1 MRYEQKAELQ
11 DSNKAKMYEKKKKQ
25 LIYQYVR
32 IGDRNDK
39 AIFYS
44 TSRKGFDQEQKD
56 DIKNGFSIAE
66 DTITEIKF
74 NNLDELCKQLQNK
87 TGEAIDE

>member
-1 MRYEQKAELQ
+1 MSSDKQK
-11 DSNKAKMYEKKKKQ
+11 
-25 LIYQYVR
+25 IYQYVR
-32 IGDRNDK
+32 IGDSNDK

-66 DTITEIKF
+66 DMITEIKF
-74 NNLDELCKQLQNK
+74 NNLDELCDQLQSK
-87 TGEAIDE
+87 IGEEIAE

>member
-1 MRYEQKAELQ
+1 M
-11 DSNKAKMYEKKKKQ
+11 SNKKQ
-25 LIYQYVR
+25 KIYQYVR
-32 IGDRNDK
+32 VGDSNDK

-66 DTITEIKF
+66 DMITEIKF
-74 NNLDELCKQLQNK
+74 NNLDELCDQLQSK
-87 TGEAIDE
+87 IGEEIDE

>member
-1 MRYEQKAELQ
+1 MSSEKQK
-11 DSNKAKMYEKKKKQ
+11 
-25 LIYQYVR
+25 IYQYVR
-32 IGDRNDK
+32 MGDSNDK

-56 DIKNGFSIAE
+56 DIKNGFSIEE

-74 NNLDELCKQLQNK
+74 NNLDELCSQLQYE
-87 TGEAIDE
+87 TGEVIDE

>member
-1 MRYEQKAELQ
+1 MSSEKQK
-11 DSNKAKMYEKKKKQ
+11 
-25 LIYQYVR
+25 IYQYVR
-32 IGDRNDK
+32 MGDSNDK

-56 DIKNGFSIAE
+56 DIKNGFSIEE

-74 NNLDELCKQLQNK
+74 NNLDELCSQLQYE

>member
-1 MRYEQKAELQ
+1 M
-11 DSNKAKMYEKKKKQ
+11 SSKKQ
-25 LIYQYVR
+25 KIYQYVR
-32 IGDRNDK
+32 VGDSNDK

-66 DTITEIKF
+66 DMITEIKF
-74 NNLDELCKQLQNK
+74 NNLDELCDQLQSK
-87 TGEAIDE
+87 IGEEIDE

>member
-1 MRYEQKAELQ
+1 M
-11 DSNKAKMYEKKKKQ
+11 SNEKQ

-32 IGDRNDK
+32 MGDGNDK

-44 TSRKGFDQEQKD
+44 TDRKGFDQEQKD
-56 DIKNGFSIAE
+56 DIKNGFSIEE

-74 NNLDELCKQLQNK
+74 NNLDELCSQLQNK
-87 TGEAIDE
+87 IGEEIDE

>member
-1 MRYEQKAELQ
+1 MSSEKQK
-11 DSNKAKMYEKKKKQ
+11 
-25 LIYQYVR
+25 IYQYIRV
-32 IGDRNDK
+32 GDSNDK

-56 DIKNGFSIAE
+56 DIKNGFSIAK

-74 NNLDELCKQLQNK
+74 NNLDELCNQLQNK
-87 TGEAIDE
+87 IGEIDE

>member
-1 MRYEQKAELQ
+1 MSSEKQK
-11 DSNKAKMYEKKKKQ
+11 
-25 LIYQYVR
+25 IYQYIRV
-32 IGDRNDK
+32 GDSNDK

-44 TSRKGFDQEQKD
+44 ISREGFDQEQKD

-74 NNLDELCKQLQNK
+74 SNLDELCDQLNNI
-87 TGEAIDE
+87 GDVLDE